1 MVKFLI
7 SLSEVIKMN
16 LELFANDRYKVLKIL
31 SENQITI
38 KEESYVP
45 LSQQEIADLVH
56 FSKLKT
62 NKIMNELKD
71 YGCVVPFQ
79 GKKGKY
85 ALTEIGLKVVYAIK
99 NIGIGN
105 TNTI

>member
-1 MVKFLI
+1 
-7 SLSEVIKMN
+7 MN
-16 LELFANDRYKVLKIL
+16 LELFANDRYEVLRIL

-45 LSQQEIADLVH
+45 LSQQEIADLAH
-56 FSKLKT
+56 YSKLKT
-62 NKIMNELKD
+62 NKIINELKD

-85 ALTEIGLKVVYAIK
+85 ALTETGRKVVYAIQ
-99 NIGIGN
+99 NIGVSN
-105 TNTI
+105 NQ